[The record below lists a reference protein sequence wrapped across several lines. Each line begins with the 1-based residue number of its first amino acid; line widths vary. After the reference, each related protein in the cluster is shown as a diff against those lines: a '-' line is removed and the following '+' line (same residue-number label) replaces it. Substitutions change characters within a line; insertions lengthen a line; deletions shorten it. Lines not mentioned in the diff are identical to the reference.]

1 MAGPHFLVTLAAA
14 GALLAQASPAPDV
27 TRSDVVIVGAGIS
40 GLAAAIE
47 AEKAGATV
55 TVLDMWSVFGGHAVM
70 SEGGVTMVDTPVQRA
85 QGIVDSPDIAYRDF
99 LEYGEDADEHWV
111 RRCVD
116 RSRSELHDWLTALG
130 VQFESVAIRHG
141 NSVPRFHNTRGRG
154 LGLVAPLYLECLK
167 SRRISFQWNT
177 KAVRLLTDRQR
188 VVGVEGQDLR
198 TGVHREFRARSTILA
213 TGASRATFRW

>member
-1 MAGPHFLVTLAAA
+1 MAGPHFLLTLAAA

-111 RRCVD
+111 RRYVD

-130 VQFESVAIRHG
+130 VRFESVAIRHG
-141 NSVPRFHNTRGRG
+141 NSVPRFHKRGG
-154 LGLVAPLYLECLK
+154 
-167 SRRISFQWNT
+167 
-177 KAVRLLTDRQR
+177 
-188 VVGVEGQDLR
+188 EGWVSWL
-198 TGVHREFRARSTILA
+198 RSTSS
-213 TGASRATFRW
+213 ASSSGTSRSSGT

>member
-1 MAGPHFLVTLAAA
+1 MAGPHFLLTLAAA

-99 LEYGEDADEHWV
+99 LD
-111 RRCVD
+111 
-116 RSRSELHDWLTALG
+116 TA
-130 VQFESVAIRHG
+130 
-141 NSVPRFHNTRGRG
+141 
-154 LGLVAPLYLECLK
+154 
-167 SRRISFQWNT
+167 
-177 KAVRLLTDRQR
+177 
-188 VVGVEGQDLR
+188 R
-198 TGVHREFRARSTILA
+198 TPTST
-213 TGASRATFRW
+213 GCGGM

>member
-55 TVLDMWSVFGGHAVM
+55 TGLDMWSVFGGHAVM

-85 QGIVDSPDIAYRDF
+85 QGIVDSPAIAYRDF

-111 RRCVD
+111 GGTWIGHV
-116 RSRSELHDWLTALG
+116 L
-130 VQFESVAIRHG
+130 
-141 NSVPRFHNTRGRG
+141 
-154 LGLVAPLYLECLK
+154 
-167 SRRISFQWNT
+167 
-177 KAVRLLTDRQR
+177 RQQGHFACR
-188 VVGVEGQDLR
+188 P
-198 TGVHREFRARSTILA
+198 A
-213 TGASRATFRW
+213 